1 MESGIKANEPFSRI
15 VNFLNDSFGALLMSW
30 SERVQAIM
38 MQLARCRPTL
48 GHYLAL
54 FGILLSL
61 R

>member
-1 MESGIKANEPFSRI
+1 MWKVIKANEPFSRI
-15 VNFLNDSFGALLMSW
+15 VNFLNDSFGLLLMSW

-54 FGILLSL
+54 FC
-61 R
+61 